1 MGIQHWKQGGIPVA
15 ELTGPEKRIV
25 DAPSALELAM
35 TARHEAGASALLV
48 DKAAVAEDFFILS
61 TGLAGEILEKFIQY
75 RIKMAVYGDFSC
87 YTSKPLRD
95 FIYESNH
102 GSDFF
107 FAPEREE
114 ALWLLLRTAGRE

>member
-1 MGIQHWKQGGIPVA
+1 MELSYIRQGGCAVA
-15 ELTGPEKRIV
+15 ELTGPEPV
-25 DAPSALELAM
+25 LTDAQSALELAM
-35 TARHEAGASALLV
+35 TARYAAGADRLLV

-107 FAPEREE
+107 FVPEREE
-114 ALWLLLRTAGRE
+114 ALRLLLRTAGRE

>member
-1 MGIQHWKQGGIPVA
+1 
-15 ELTGPEKRIV
+15 
-25 DAPSALELAM
+25 M
-35 TARHEAGASALLV
+35 TAHHEAGASALLV

-107 FAPEREE
+107 FVPEREE
-114 ALWLLLRTAGRE
+114 ALRLLLQTAGRE

>member
-1 MGIQHWKQGGIPVA
+1 MALSYLRQGIHTLA
-15 ELTGPEKRIV
+15 ELTGPEPVLV
-25 DAPSALELAM
+25 DAQSALELAM
-35 TARHEAGASALLV
+35 TARYAAGADRLLV
-48 DKAAVAEDFFILS
+48 DKSAVAEDFFILS

-107 FAPEREE
+107 FVPEREE
-114 ALWLLLRTAGRE
+114 ALRLLLRTAGRE

>member
-1 MGIQHWKQGGIPVA
+1 MGIQYWKQDGIPVA

-87 YTSKPLRD
+87 FQYCMPIGIPPFLISGVDLDTS
-95 FIYESNH
+95 
-102 GSDFF
+102 
-107 FAPEREE
+107 A
-114 ALWLLLRTAGRE
+114 

>member
-1 MGIQHWKQGGIPVA
+1 MQYEIVERDGVRIAVVPGGGA
-15 ELTGPEKRIV
+15 RIK
-25 DAPSALELAM
+25 DA
-35 TARHEAGASALLV
+35 ASALDLAMSIRYETGISRLAI
-48 DKAAVAEDFFILS
+48 DKEALCGDFFILS

-107 FAPEREE
+107 FVPEREE
-114 ALWLLLRTAGRE
+114 ALRLLLRTAGRE